1 MRPLAFPRR
10 FRGLEIVPLLMV
22 ILAFPASA
30 QSGSDPNSAGA
41 AARVQSEST
50 GGPIG
55 SGPATAKTD
64 TDTATPNTQT
74 DSTAAKPESQ
84 PGGSQPQS
92 DPGPKKAGSAI
103 LIKINKAKQKM
114 TVFVDGIQKYEWRY
128 QPVEPDIL
136 LQQETIP
143 RPR

>member
-1 MRPLAFPRR
+1 M
-10 FRGLEIVPLLMV
+10 
-22 ILAFPASA
+22 LAFPASA
-30 QSGSDPNSAGA
+30 QTGSDPNSAGA
-41 AARVQSEST
+41 AGARIQSEST

-64 TDTATPNTQT
+64 TDTDTDTANPNTQT

-92 DPGPKKAGSAI
+92 NSGPKKAGSAI
-103 LIKINKAKQKM
+103 LIDINKAQQKM
-114 TVFVDGIQKYEWRY
+114 TVLEMGYKNTNGRY
-128 QPVEPDIL
+128 QPVEPDTL